1 MGSSRPMSRPNS
13 KDSVVGIEE
22 DLMVIKDRLY
32 GEPSD
37 LQIIPIVGMG
47 GIGKTTLARY
57 AFDDPSTFN
66 HFDIRVWVTVSRN
79 STLTRILLGILNI
92 SDDGSGLEHYNSEYL
107 VLKAYKHLKGR
118 RYVIVMDDIWDT
130 NVWDDVRRTFPDD
143 CNGSRIIVTT
153 RELDV
158 ASYVDSRN
166 RPHTMHLMD
175 VDLSWMLLKEK
186 VFGQEICPLELEIIG
201 KIIARYCRGL
211 PLAIVVIAG
220 ILSKVNRMHDP
231 WEKIARNVIE
241 VVNRSKLSDILS
253 VSYINLPQ
261 HLRPC
266 FLYLGG
272 FPEDHEINV
281 SRLVKLWAAEGFL
294 ITEDQSKGTEELGYE
309 YLEDLANRSLVLIS
323 KKRYNGKIKAIK
335 IHDVL
340 RDLCLRKAQDE
351 KFLHVIN
358 DFSGS
363 FPEGIENSQRLII
376 SSYFSGQIPNLD
388 TSTIQTLL
396 LFDHWAFDSWKSF
409 RQLRVVDAMSETLRS
424 SDAIRC
430 IGELSDVR
438 HLAFT
443 CEPTVQVAKLVAES
457 LYRLHNLQTLIIT
470 RILCYVRQCASRPC
484 STETDV
490 YTPFLELEIWRMPQ
504 LSHLILLDGFLPNP
518 SPESFPE
525 NVALNYLHTL
535 TRMSDF
541 TCSDRILEMIPNLKK
556 LGIVYS
562 YKGMYESGWSK
573 YGLNNL
579 VHLRKLEKLSLQAEP
594 YPNLI
599 NDVSQNLAFPATLKK
614 LTLSGCRFPWQDM
627 TLVGSL
633 PNLEVLKLKRHA
645 CDGIEW
651 ETTEG
656 EFCQLKLLVIE
667 NTDLHHWITESYSH
681 FPRLERLSLYKCDN
695 LREIPYEIGEI
706 PTLELIEVDSR
717 NSSLVESAK
726 FIQEEQRSIGNDL
739 LQVRLLE
746 PGIWDI

>member
-1 MGSSRPMSRPNS
+1 MESHLIFKSSRSLGWEALGRQP
-13 KDSVVGIEE
+13 
-22 DLMVIKDRLY
+22 
-32 GEPSD
+32 
-37 LQIIPIVGMG
+37 
-47 GIGKTTLARY
+47 
-57 AFDDPSTFN
+57 
-66 HFDIRVWVTVSRN
+66 
-79 STLTRILLGILNI
+79 LL
-92 SDDGSGLEHYNSEYL
+92 
-107 VLKAYKHLKGR
+107 
-118 RYVIVMDDIWDT
+118 
-130 NVWDDVRRTFPDD
+130 
-143 CNGSRIIVTT
+143 
-153 RELDV
+153 
-158 ASYVDSRN
+158 
-166 RPHTMHLMD
+166 
-175 VDLSWMLLKEK
+175 DLSWKLLKEK
-186 VFGQEICPLELEIIG
+186 VFGQEMCPNELENLG
-201 KIIARYCRGL
+201 KIIAQKCRGL

-220 ILSKVNRMHDP
+220 VLSKS

-241 VVNRSKLSDILS
+241 AVNRSNGQLSDILS

-281 SRLVKLWAAEGFL
+281 SRLVKLWAAEGFM
-294 ITEDQSKGTEELGYE
+294 ITEDQSNGMEELGYE

-351 KFLHVIN
+351 KYLHLIN

-363 FPEGIENSQRLII
+363 FPEGFENSQRLII

-457 LYRLHNLQTLIIT
+457 LYRLHNLQTLIA
-470 RILCYVRQCASRPC
+470 RIIYYPPAPQPPLQLFYPSADTPTPQSISQP
-484 STETDV
+484 ETDV
-490 YTPFLELEIWRMPQ
+490 YSSFIEFEIWRMPQ
-504 LSHLILLDGFLPNP
+504 LRHLILLDGFLPNP
-518 SPESFPE
+518 SPESCPE
-525 NVALNYLHTL
+525 YVALNYLHTL
-535 TRMSDF
+535 TRIKDF

-562 YKGMYESGWSK
+562 YEGMFESGWSK

-599 NDVSQNLAFPATLKK
+599 GDHVSQNLAFPATLKK

-645 CDGIEW
+645 CDGNEW
-651 ETTEG
+651 ETIEG

-667 NTDLHHWITESYSH
+667 NTDLHQWITESYSH
-681 FPRLERLSLYKCDN
+681 FPRLERLSLYKCAN

-717 NSSLVESAK
+717 NSFLVESVK

-746 PGIWDI
+746 PEPTWLDMWSL